1 MKSTSRSRT
10 VVDMGELGVIRSFKK
25 MWHPKKPILQE
36 YDDAWA
42 FKIGETFVTI
52 STDMLVE
59 RTDVPPGMTYELAAR
74 KAVVMSS
81 SDIASKG
88 HAPVYHLASVGLRS
102 DTTSREVSQIV
113 EGIKKGISECGGELI
128 AGDTNE
134 AGELTLSMTAMGM
147 SKNRPIPRTLG
158 REGDIVATTG
168 KFGGPPAGLLI
179 LMGRARGPNRG
190 RKELLQSALRP
201 VAQVRPGV
209 SLSAA
214 GVLSGSTDSSDG
226 LSASLHNMA
235 NNSGR
240 GVILEHVPY
249 ADHLREFAAVNEL
262 DPLDLALNGGEE
274 YHLVLSI
281 KKHTWNRA
289 LEVAHENQFELH
301 RVGRVVPNRGLWIL
315 DTNGRERAVP
325 RGGWLHF
332 GRRKGSA
339 GWAPT
344 RTVRKPR
351 GGVTNLLRGTQI
363 RRANA

>member
-1 MKSTSRSRT
+1 MKSTSRGRT
-10 VVDMGELGVIRSFKK
+10 IVDMGELGVIKLFKQ
-25 MWHPKKPILQE
+25 MWHPKKPILQK

-42 FKIGETFVTI
+42 FKMGETFVTI
-52 STDMLVE
+52 STDMLVK
-59 RTDVPPGMTYELAAR
+59 RTDVPRGMTYELAAR

-134 AGELTLSMTAMGM
+134 AGELTLSMTAMGI
-147 SKNRPIPRTLG
+147 SKNRPIPRILG
-158 REGDIVATTG
+158 KEGDIVATTG

-179 LMGRARGPNRG
+179 LMGRARGPDRG

-201 VAQVRPGV
+201 TAQVRAGV

-214 GVLSGSTDSSDG
+214 EVLSGSTDSSDG

-235 NNSGR
+235 DNSGR
-240 GVILEHVPY
+240 GVFLEHVPY
-249 ADHLREFAAVNEL
+249 IDHLEEFAAVNGL
-262 DPLDLALNGGEE
+262 NPLDLALNGGEE
-274 YHLVLSI
+274 YHLVLSV
-281 KKHTWNRA
+281 KRSMWNRA

-301 RVGRVVPNRGLWIL
+301 RVGRIVPNKGLWISGA
-315 DTNGRERAVP
+315 NGRRRAVP

-332 GRRKGSA
+332 ERREGSA
-339 GWAPT
+339 NSTPT
-344 RTVRKPR
+344 RTVRKP
-351 GGVTNLLRGTQI
+351 
-363 RRANA
+363 